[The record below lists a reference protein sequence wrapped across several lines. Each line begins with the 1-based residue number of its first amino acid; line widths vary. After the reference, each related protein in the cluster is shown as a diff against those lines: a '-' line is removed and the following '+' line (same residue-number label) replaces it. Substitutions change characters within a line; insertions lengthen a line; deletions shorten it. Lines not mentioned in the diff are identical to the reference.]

1 MKLILRIA
9 IVAVFLVI
17 LALVIILA
25 RGYRLDIRQQNITP
39 TGIISISAYPQAA
52 KVYINGVLKGVTDI
66 NLTLPPDTYRIEV
79 KKDGYTTWNKTV
91 RLKGELVLSL
101 DALLYPIN
109 PSLSPVTNL
118 GVVNAVPL
126 DQTDRV
132 VLFSDTGDPLK
143 DGIYLYES
151 SKGPLS
157 FFPPLKLVLLKQ
169 IVVNTIGL
177 VNFSDVQVNA
187 SPDGKEAIFTF
198 TPATPGPPDSSFLL
212 SLDQENSNLFD
223 ITQSKNTLIEAW
235 NQQKQE
241 INQKILQ
248 AYPKEIAPIATSSFD
263 VLEFSQDDTKVLY
276 RASTNMTL
284 PKVKAIPEI
293 GLNQTPEER
302 SIVENKLYVYDKKE
316 DKNYPIEITNDQFPI
331 TNYIAW
337 YSDSKHL
344 AVNEENRLSFIDFDG
359 TNKQTVYSGPFNKDF
374 MKLTADGKIL
384 ILTNFNPE
392 ANKFPDLYSVGIK

>member
-1 MKLILRIA
+1 MKLILRIG
-9 IVAVFLVI
+9 IIGVFLVV
-17 LALVIILA
+17 LAVVIILA
-25 RGYRLDIRQQNITP
+25 RGYRLNVEQQNITP

-66 NLTLPPDTYRIEV
+66 NLTLPPDTYSIEV

-91 RLKGELVLSL
+91 GLRGELVLSL

-118 GVVNAVPL
+118 GVVNAVPI

-132 VLFSDTGDPLK
+132 VLFSDIGDAFK

-151 SKGPLS
+151 SKGPIS
-157 FFPPLKLVLLKQ
+157 FFPALKLVLLKQ
-169 IVVNTIGL
+169 TL
-177 VNFSDVQVNA
+177 VNSIGPVEFNKVQVNA
-187 SPDGKEAIFTF
+187 SPDGKEAIFLF
-198 TPATPGPPDSSFLL
+198 TPATSGRPSSSFLL
-212 SLDQENSNLFD
+212 SLDQENTNLFD
-223 ITQSKNTLIEAW
+223 ITQSKDTLIEAW
-235 NQQKQE
+235 NQQKLE

-276 RASTNMTL
+276 RASTSISL

-316 DKNYPIEITNDQFPI
+316 DRNYQIEISDFPNI
-331 TNYIAW
+331 SW

-344 AVNEENRLSFIDFDG
+344 AVNEGNRVSFIDFDG